1 MNRDVEQY
9 LRRATRGLW
18 GRKREEVREELGAHV
33 EGRINAHL
41 IAGLDERT
49 AVERT
54 LTELGQPAHVSAG
67 MVRLHTAPTLMG
79 LGAMMS
85 AAALTVFVLVTGG
98 MAQSL
103 PGTLYWPSTEC
114 VNAFQEGRVGSSPTR
129 DYLEQGFDSECQ
141 ELSGE
146 LWMNFETIKPV
157 LEAEGITATNL
168 EGMMRLSFPNGE
180 EVATVTTDDT
190 QMMVY
195 NPEDRSTTAEP
206 GYFGLWSLLTTI
218 AQNPRIPIGIEGWD
232 NPTFTLGDASF
243 QLGTSE
249 QPFEGED
256 FYDYYLDKV
265 LTELT
270 SDVSG
275 FYMDIVNPRV
285 ERLAVAQGLYEAQG
299 MRTNWSED
307 LAKQVT
313 LTPGGNSTS
322 SVYGVIVNL
331 GLENP
336 LIHQMS
342 DNSSPDS
349 VYLVNVAQTEADG
362 SIDLTVPANETLKFV
377 DRFSANSEPGEAVL
391 VELTADAG
399 SWFKV
404 VMPGQINIAN

>member
-1 MNRDVEQY
+1 MNPNVETY
-9 LRRATRGLW
+9 LKQATRGLW
-18 GRKREEVREELGAHV
+18 GRKRQEVKEELGAHI

-41 IAGLDERT
+41 IAGLDENT
-49 AVERT
+49 AVEQT
-54 LTELGQPAHVSAG
+54 LAELGQPAQVSAG
-67 MVRLHTAPTLMG
+67 MISLHSLPQLAG
-79 LGAMMS
+79 LGAL
-85 AAALTVFVLVTGG
+85 ATAILFLTFALIAESV
-98 MAQSL
+98 AQSV

-157 LEAEGITATNL
+157 LEAKGITATNL
-168 EGMMRLSFPNGE
+168 EGMMQLSFPNGE

-218 AQNPRIPIGIEGWD
+218 AQNPRISIGIEGWD

-275 FYMDIVNPRV
+275 FYTDIVNPRV
-285 ERLAVAQGLYEAQG
+285 ERIAVAQGLYEAQG

-307 LAKQVT
+307 LAKEIT
-313 LTPGGNSTS
+313 LIPGKDSTS
-322 SVYGVIVNL
+322 NVYGVIVNL

-336 LIHQMS
+336 LLHEV
-342 DNSSPDS
+342 DDS
-349 VYLVNVAQTEADG
+349 YDPADSAYLVNVAQTEADG
-362 SIDLTVPANETLKFV
+362 SINLTVPANETLKFV
-377 DRFSANSEPGEAVL
+377 DKFSTSSEPGEAVL
-391 VELTADAG
+391 VELSADAG
-399 SWFKV
+399 SWFKAV
-404 VMPGQINIAN
+404 PPEEIGLE